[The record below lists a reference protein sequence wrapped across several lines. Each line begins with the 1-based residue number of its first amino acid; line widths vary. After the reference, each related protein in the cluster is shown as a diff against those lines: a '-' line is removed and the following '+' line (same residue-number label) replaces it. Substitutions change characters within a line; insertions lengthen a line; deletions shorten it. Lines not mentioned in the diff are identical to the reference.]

1 MLSRDLNATFMNEID
16 IGNIVGRG
24 NFLRALHNVETV

>member
-16 IGNIVGRG
+16 IGNIVEHGL
-24 NFLRALHNVETV
+24 FLLSSLS